1 MGNETNNKLQNFTNK
16 NSSKE
21 INRIPSKNNS
31 SKCDCQNFINEIN
44 DFQSKKPKRFAT
56 LFQWDGDGTNVYLT
70 GSFCDWEKFFVM
82 EKYEDPNDKKNN
94 KFFLTLFLP
103 KGSYQYKFKIDD
115 RWKCNSNFPT
125 CSDKNGN
132 INNIIDL
139 TKQKGEEGTTD
150 FSTSYVITEQKM
162 DEIKI
167 SSSFQFLNNKNNSN
181 SELSVIKPEI
191 GNFSENS
198 SIEYKNNFNDFLSRI
213 SNNQKKMEKNDI
225 KEEQDKEFN
234 LYENSYKN
242 FFPLKHEHFDHLSMN
257 INTVKNFRHNK
268 HLIYSCS
275 YRYGFK
281 KTIIIYYKP
290 KLTIKKG

>member
-1 MGNETNNKLQNFTNK
+1 MGNETKNKLQNFTNK
-16 NSSKE
+16 NTSKE

-150 FSTSYVITEQKM
+150 F
-162 DEIKI
+162 
-167 SSSFQFLNNKNNSN
+167 FNKLCN
-181 SELSVIKPEI
+181 
-191 GNFSENS
+191 
-198 SIEYKNNFNDFLSRI
+198 Y
-213 SNNQKKMEKNDI
+213 
-225 KEEQDKEFN
+225 
-234 LYENSYKN
+234 
-242 FFPLKHEHFDHLSMN
+242 
-257 INTVKNFRHNK
+257 
-268 HLIYSCS
+268 
-275 YRYGFK
+275 
-281 KTIIIYYKP
+281 
-290 KLTIKKG
+290 

>member
-1 MGNETNNKLQNFTNK
+1 MGNEINNKLQNFTKK
-16 NSSKE
+16 NSSKA
-21 INRIPSKNNS
+21 INRIPSKNNY
-31 SKCDCQNFINEIN
+31 SKCDYQNLINENN
-44 DFQSKKPKRFAT
+44 DNQLKKPKRFET
-56 LFQWDGDGTNVYLT
+56 LFQWDGDGTKVYLT

-115 RWKCNSNFPT
+115 RWKFNSNFPT

-150 FSTSYVITEQKM
+150 FSTNNLTTEQKI
-162 DEIKI
+162 DEFKI
-167 SSSFQFLNNKNNSN
+167 PNSFRFLDNKNNVN
-181 SELSVIKPEI
+181 NELSIIKPEI
-191 GNFSENS
+191 ENFSENS
-198 SIEYKNNFNDFLSRI
+198 SIENKNNFNDLLLNI
-213 SNNQKKMEKNDI
+213 SNNQKKLEKNDI
-225 KEEQDKEFN
+225 KEDQDEEFN
-234 LYENSYKN
+234 LYENSYKKI
-242 FFPLKHEHFDHLSMN
+242 FPLRHEHFDHLIMN
-257 INTVKNFRHNK
+257 LNTIKNYRLNR

-281 KTIIIYYKP
+281 TTTIIYYKP
-290 KLTIKKG
+290 KLALKNG